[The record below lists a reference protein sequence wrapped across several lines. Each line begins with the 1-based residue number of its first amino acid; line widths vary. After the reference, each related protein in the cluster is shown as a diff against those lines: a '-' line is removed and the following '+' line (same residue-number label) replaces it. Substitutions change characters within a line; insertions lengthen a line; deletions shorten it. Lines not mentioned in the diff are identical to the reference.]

1 MLKQMFPFIVVA
13 FLAVPFASF
22 AQSPWG
28 SIENLGAYVP
38 EDSIVVLSRE
48 ETDIPGYVHQKYAF
62 HCLGELRLV
71 FYYGSAFDPNDQ
83 DVIQFERTLC
93 ARQKMNDFDTSE

>member
-1 MLKQMFPFIVVA
+1 MMKQMFAFIVVA

-48 ETDIPGYVHQKYAF
+48 ETGEPGYVHEKYAF
-62 HCLGELRLV
+62 YCLGELRLV
-71 FYYGSAFDPNDQ
+71 DYYGSAFDPNDQ

>member
-1 MLKQMFPFIVVA
+1 MMKKMFPFIVVA

-48 ETDIPGYVHQKYAF
+48 ETGEPGYVHEKYAF
-62 HCLGELRLV
+62 YCLGELRLV
-71 FYYGSAFDPNDQ
+71 DYYGSAFDPKDQ
-83 DVIQFERTLC
+83 DVLEFERIMC
-93 ARQKMNDFDTSE
+93 SRQKMNDYDTE

>member
-1 MLKQMFPFIVVA
+1 MMKKMFPFIVVA

-48 ETDIPGYVHQKYAF
+48 ETGEPGYVHEKYAF
-62 HCLGELRLV
+62 YCLGELRLV
-71 FYYGSAFDPNDQ
+71 DYYGSAFDPNDQ

>member
-1 MLKQMFPFIVVA
+1 MMKKMFPFIVVA

-48 ETDIPGYVHQKYAF
+48 ETGEPGYVHEKYAF
-62 HCLGELRLV
+62 YCLGELRLV
-71 FYYGSAFDPNDQ
+71 DYYGSAFDPKDQ

-93 ARQKMNDFDTSE
+93 VRQKMNDYDTE

>member
-1 MLKQMFPFIVVA
+1 MKKMFPFIVVA

-48 ETDIPGYVHQKYAF
+48 ETGEPGYVHEKYAF
-62 HCLGELRLV
+62 YCLGELRLV
-71 FYYGSAFDPNDQ
+71 DYYGSAFDPKDQ

-93 ARQKMNDFDTSE
+93 ARQKMNDYDTE